1 MYSIIEIKNVKNL
14 ICYLKFVSQEVGTE
28 NYGDETEGDEY
39 TGNYTYT

>member
-28 NYGDETEGDEY
+28 NYGDETEGDE
-39 TGNYTYT
+39 